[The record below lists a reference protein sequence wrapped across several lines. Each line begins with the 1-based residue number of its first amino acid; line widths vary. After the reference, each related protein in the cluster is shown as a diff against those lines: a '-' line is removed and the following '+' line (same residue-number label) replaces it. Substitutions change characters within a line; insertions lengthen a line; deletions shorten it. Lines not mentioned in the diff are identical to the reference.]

1 MQSFSIVLQQ
11 LRHDHLVNL
20 IEVFR
25 RKKRLYLV
33 FEFVDHTVLDELEK
47 CPNGLD
53 ENTVRR
59 ILWQVLKGTEFC
71 HLHNAS
77 SHSHILSVVLSFSFI
92 FKSFSQIW
100 LLPNKWSSILD
111 EQIFSAVLIL
121 FLLKDLFPLK
131 HKLIQNL
138 KFNLCKHVLSLWS
151 WGQIWSLLWKNTRKS
166 EAALEG
172 TDLSF
177 QIIHRDIKPENILV
191 SKSGIVKL
199 CDFGFARTLAQPGET
214 YTDYVATRWYRAPE
228 LLVGD
233 TKYGR

>member
-1 MQSFSIVLQQ
+1 MNINSTRSTEIQLGWEYLYMEFVKFSKNWGVGQNDRPGCDMPNLYGDLMLLFYLQQ

-77 SHSHILSVVLSFSFI
+77 YHLHIFCRILTFI
-92 FKSFSQIW
+92 DRELIFRASKKSDAAWFYCNDVCVSDHTPGHQTREH
-100 LLPNKWSSILD
+100 P
-111 EQIFSAVLIL
+111 
-121 FLLKDLFPLK
+121 
-131 HKLIQNL
+131 
-138 KFNLCKHVLSLWS
+138 
-151 WGQIWSLLWKNTRKS
+151 GQ
-166 EAALEG
+166 
-172 TDLSF
+172 
-177 QIIHRDIKPENILV
+177 
-191 SKSGIVKL
+191 
-199 CDFGFARTLAQPGET
+199 
-214 YTDYVATRWYRAPE
+214 
-228 LLVGD
+228 
-233 TKYGR
+233 

>member
-1 MQSFSIVLQQ
+1 M
-11 LRHDHLVNL
+11 
-20 IEVFR
+20 
-25 RKKRLYLV
+25 

-71 HLHNAS
+71 HLHNVS
-77 SHSHILSVVLSFSFI
+77 SFKLNFSSFSFKI
-92 FKSFSQIW
+92 IKIVKMYTHCSWMHVS
-100 LLPNKWSSILD
+100 LD
-111 EQIFSAVLIL
+111 FEVIY
-121 FLLKDLFPLK
+121 K
-131 HKLIQNL
+131 
-138 KFNLCKHVLSLWS
+138 CC
-151 WGQIWSLLWKNTRKS
+151 
-166 EAALEG
+166 
-172 TDLSF
+172 F